1 MRSRAFLLVAAI
13 WCVAP
18 SVQTAAKWNRLESAN
33 FVFIGNVS
41 ESALQRTADELEHF
55 RDVMMRELPKAAVA
69 SPVPTMVFVFDTDRS
84 FTPYKPRFQGR
95 PVAVGGYFVGGED
108 INYIAIGLDGGAS
121 ALHATYHEYAHFLIG
136 NTIGLMP
143 VWANEGLAEVY
154 ATFQQND
161 GGKSVTLGMPN
172 AQHLVLLRTSTP
184 IPLTDLLAVDHT
196 SRLYNEDNRRG
207 LFYAESWAL
216 VHYLTYGNPARRQQ
230 LGVYLAKLAL
240 GTSPDLA
247 FRDAFQ
253 IEPPVLEQEL
263 QSYVR
268 KFAFPT
274 VRVEMGDRASLT
286 RGKPAE
292 AIAEYDAA
300 AYLSD
305 LVARVGRD
313 DEEARTRLRG
323 ILDAHGDS
331 WRAALVLGRLELRA
345 GHLNDALPL
354 LERAVTLAPD
364 DASVQAAWGKANFAQ
379 YHDGLGNDL
388 PATLATARAALNKA
402 IALAPNEAATIALL
416 GDLELVAGTDL
427 ALATTLL
434 ERAVALAPAREWY
447 RLDLAEA
454 YSLQQNRARALSTLG
469 QLVARGTTTEI
480 REAARTALA
489 RVVARPDPSRPLAN
503 PVNGGAPAT
512 AAAAPSISALRA
524 DAPPPTPAA
533 DLARYRARAPA
544 GAGRGDARTRSGDRH
559 RMHSWHAR
567 VRGADA
573 D

>member
-1 MRSRAFLLVAAI
+1 
-13 WCVAP
+13 
-18 SVQTAAKWNRLESAN
+18 
-33 FVFIGNVS
+33 
-41 ESALQRTADELEHF
+41 
-55 RDVMMRELPKAAVA
+55 
-69 SPVPTMVFVFDTDRS
+69 
-84 FTPYKPRFQGR
+84 
-95 PVAVGGYFVGGED
+95 
-108 INYIAIGLDGGAS
+108 
-121 ALHATYHEYAHFLIG
+121 
-136 NTIGLMP
+136 MP

-154 ATFQQND
+154 ATFQQNA
-161 GGKSVTLGMPN
+161 GGKTVTLGMPN
-172 AQHLVLLRTSTP
+172 AQHLELLRNATM
-184 IPLTDLLAVDHT
+184 IPLTELLAVDHT

-253 IEPPVLEQEL
+253 IEVPALEQEL

-274 VRVEMGDRASLT
+274 VRVDMGERASPA
-286 RGKPAE
+286 RGKPAQ

-305 LVARVGRD
+305 LIARVGRD

-354 LERAVTLAPD
+354 LERAVKLAPD

-388 PATLATARAALNKA
+388 PATLSTARAALNKA

-416 GDLELVAGTDL
+416 GDLSSWP
-427 ALATTLL
+427 
-434 ERAVALAPAREWY
+434 APTS
-447 RLDLAEA
+447 RLPPRCSNVR
-454 YSLQQNRARALSTLG
+454 SLSH
-469 QLVARGTTTEI
+469 
-480 REAARTALA
+480 
-489 RVVARPDPSRPLAN
+489 P
-503 PVNGGAPAT
+503 PVNGIAST
-512 AAAAPSISALRA
+512 LRRH
-524 DAPPPTPAA
+524 T
-533 DLARYRARAPA
+533 RCSRIARAPSRLWDSSSRVA
-544 GAGRGDARTRSGDRH
+544 RRPNPGGGAHVPCPRGVAARSLAAASQPSQRRRARH
-559 RMHSWHAR
+559 RHHRHRAVHFR
-567 VRGADA
+567 AEG
-573 D
+573 